1 MKKPTKSLHLDFEK
15 NPVNIDYITHDNG
28 MDYIE
33 ITETTE
39 DEHGKKKKARISK
52 AQFKELVAALQD
64 FQVTFNKALEA
75 EYQSLTDTEKQ
86 TIKKRSAAG
95 ATLKE
100 LAEEL
105 NTTEALI
112 KMVLNEKGLKIR
124 KTICKHCLND
134 G

>member
-39 DEHGKKKKARISK
+39 DADGKKKKARISK
-52 AQFKELVAALQD
+52 AQFNELVAALQD

-75 EYQSLTDTEKQ
+75 EYQSLTDAEKQ

-112 KMVLNEKGLKIR
+112 KMVLNENGLK
-124 KTICKHCLND
+124 
-134 G
+134 